1 MISWVE
7 MGWLPKKAE
16 TRGKARE
23 VLLGHSMFNLEVFK
37 MKDGVLMFTK
47 KLHTSL
53 TRGTWEDIEY
63 LKGFFMMS
71 ARQKLR
77 FLNGGCNTCLTKEWS
92 MPVRTGDNVPSLT
105 RFVGDKLYI
114 DLVSMLDTVRGNQYL
129 LTVEDSFS
137 RYCREYPRY

>member
-1 MISWVE
+1 
-7 MGWLPKKAE
+7 
-16 TRGKARE
+16 
-23 VLLGHSMFNLEVFK
+23 
-37 MKDGVLMFTK
+37 
-47 KLHTSL
+47 
-53 TRGTWEDIEY
+53 
-63 LKGFFMMS
+63 MMS